1 MSISRTNNS
10 PINEIITTVQVK
22 GPGSQTNGLSF
33 KEMLN
38 KTATKSSDISSN
50 DIPPLSKAELMEI
63 INTIHSHMN
72 SRLIRALS
80 SDKGEEADIRITSL
94 FDRLIPPGPESSKKY
109 HSNQNNDVF
118 NVREDLELTIN
129 EAAEAE
135 GVDPALVKSVIK
147 VESNF
152 NPESTSPKG
161 AMGLMQLMPDT
172 AKDLGVHNAYNPV
185 ENVRAGTR
193 YLKTLLNR
201 YDGNVNLALAAYNWG
216 MGNLEKR
223 PGQMPSETRNYI
235 QNVKR
240 YYEQAK
246 A

>member
-1 MSISRTNNS
+1 MSILRTNNS
-10 PINEIITTVQVK
+10 LINEIITTVQVK
-22 GPGSQTNGLSF
+22 GPVSQTNGLSF
-33 KEMLN
+33 KEMLD
-38 KTATKSSDISSN
+38 KTTTKSSNMSSH
-50 DIPPLSKAELMEI
+50 DMLPLSKAELMEI

-72 SRLIRALS
+72 SRLISALS
-80 SDKGEEADIRITSL
+80 SDRMEETDTRITSL
-94 FDRLIPPGPESSKKY
+94 LDRLVLPSTDSSKKY

-118 NVREDLELTIN
+118 NVRKDLELAIN

-161 AMGLMQLMPDT
+161 AMGLMQLMPGT

-235 QNVKR
+235 ENVTR